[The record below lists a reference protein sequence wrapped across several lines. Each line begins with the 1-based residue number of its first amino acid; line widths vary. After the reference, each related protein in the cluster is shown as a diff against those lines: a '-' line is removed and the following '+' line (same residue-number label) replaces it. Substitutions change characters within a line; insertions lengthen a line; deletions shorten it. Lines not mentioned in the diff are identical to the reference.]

1 MIYYLLLPILLLLL
15 VIIQSTILDIFA
27 LRWIGL
33 EISLIVVIYAGF
45 RLDAVRGGLLSLLL
59 GFFLDCLTSAIFGL
73 YTFLYTAVFYF
84 SMIVAGKVYAEKPV
98 FIASFTGLCTLL
110 EGLAIVLLYRFFF
123 AADIFYAI
131 PKIFI
136 PQAVVLGLLSPLFF
150 RFFQRFEVFL
160 HARDTRPARQVRARS
175 VQE

>member
-1 MIYYLLLPILLLLL
+1 MIYYLLLPWLLLLL
-15 VIIQSTILDIFA
+15 VIVQSTILDVFT
-27 LRWIGL
+27 LKWISM

-45 RLDAVRGGLLSLLL
+45 HLDAFRGSLLSLVL

-73 YTFLYTAVFYF
+73 YTFLYIVIFYF
-84 SMIVAGKVYAEKPV
+84 SLVVSGKVYAEKPA

-110 EGLAIVLLYRFFF
+110 EGLTIVLLYRVFFGL
-123 AADIFYAI
+123 DILYAI

-150 RFFQRFEVFL
+150 RLLQHFEVLL
-160 HARDTRPARQVRARS
+160 HARDT
-175 VQE
+175 

>member
-1 MIYYLLLPILLLLL
+1 MIYYLLLPWLLLLL
-15 VIIQSTILDIFA
+15 VIVQSTILDVFT
-27 LRWIGL
+27 LKWISM

-45 RLDAVRGGLLSLLL
+45 HLDAFRGSLLSLVL

-73 YTFLYTAVFYF
+73 YTFLYIVIFYF
-84 SMIVAGKVYAEKPV
+84 SLVVAGKVYAEKPA

-110 EGLAIVLLYRFFF
+110 EGLTIVLLYRVFFGL
-123 AADIFYAI
+123 DILYAI

-150 RFFQRFEVFL
+150 RLLQHFEVLL
-160 HARDTRPARQVRARS
+160 HARDT
-175 VQE
+175 

>member
-1 MIYYLLLPILLLLL
+1 MIYYLLLPLLLLLL
-15 VIIQSTILDIFA
+15 VIIQITILDIFA
-27 LRWIGL
+27 LRWIGM
-33 EISLIVVIYAGF
+33 EISLLVVIYAGF
-45 RLDAVRGGLLSLLL
+45 HLDALRGGLLSLVL

-73 YTFLYTAVFYF
+73 YTFLYIVIFYF

-123 AADIFYAI
+123 GADIFYAI

-136 PQAVVLGLLSPLFF
+136 PQAVVAGCLSPLFF
-150 RFFQRFEVFL
+150 LLLQRFEVFW
-160 HARDTRPARQVRARS
+160 HVEDRRPARRI
-175 VQE
+175 

>member
-1 MIYYLLLPILLLLL
+1 MIYYLLLPLLLLLL
-15 VIIQSTILDIFA
+15 VIIQITILDIFA
-27 LRWIGL
+27 LRWIGM
-33 EISLIVVIYAGF
+33 EISLLVVIYAGF
-45 RLDAVRGGLLSLLL
+45 HLDAFRGGLLSLVL

-73 YTFLYTAVFYF
+73 YTFLYIVIFYF
-84 SMIVAGKVYAEKPV
+84 SMIVAGKVYAEKPA

-123 AADIFYAI
+123 GADILYAI

-150 RFFQRFEVFL
+150 RLFQRFEVFL
-160 HARDTRPARQVRARS
+160 HARDTRPTRQVRAKS